1 MKKSILSI
9 ITVAALSVGIAGNA
23 SAEEITVKTG
33 DTLWDIAEQKEVSVE
48 ELQEWNDL
56 TDDLIHPEDK
66 LTIQEYYEILKGDSL
81 WDIAQAHNLSI
92 HDLKEWNNINSHIIQ
107 PGDMLIIDHKDKGKE
122 TSSSIAAVKKQEK
135 TTEVEEA
142 SSKPA
147 EVPAKKEVTAK
158 TTEPAETST
167 EKEVTVKTTEPAETS
182 TEKEVTVK
190 TTEPTETSTEKVLTV
205 EATAYTANCEGC
217 SGTTKTGIDLH
228 ANPDKK
234 VIAVDPDVIP
244 LGSTVHVE
252 GYGEAIAGDIGGG
265 INGNEIDVFIPSES
279 NAKKWG
285 RKEVQVK
292 ILD

>member
-1 MKKSILSI
+1 LISNNLAKRGGNKMKKAILSI
-9 ITVAALSVGIAGNA
+9 ITVAALSVGVAGNA
-23 SAEEITVKTG
+23 SAEEVTVKNG

-81 WDIAQAHNLSI
+81 WDIAQDHNLSI
-92 HDLKEWNNINSHIIQ
+92 HDLKKWNNINSHIIQ
-107 PGDMLIIDHKDKGKE
+107 PGNKLIIDHKDKNEE
-122 TSSSIAAVKKQEK
+122 TSSSIATVKKQE
-135 TTEVEEA
+135 TTAVEEA

-147 EVPAKKEVTAK
+147 EVPAKKEVAAK
-158 TTEPAETST
+158 TTEPAEEST
-167 EKEVTVKTTEPAETS
+167 EKEVTA
-182 TEKEVTVK
+182 K
-190 TTEPTETSTEKVLTV
+190 TTEPTEKSTEKVLTV

-279 NAKKWG
+279 HAKEWG
-285 RKEVQVK
+285 RKEVKVK

>member
-1 MKKSILSI
+1 MKKAILSI
-9 ITVAALSVGIAGNA
+9 ITVAALSVGVAGNA
-23 SAEEITVKTG
+23 SAEEITIKDG

-81 WDIAQAHNLSI
+81 WDIAQDHNLSI
-92 HDLKEWNNINSHIIQ
+92 HDLKKWNNINSHIIQ
-107 PGDMLIIDHKDKGKE
+107 PGDKLIIDHKDKNEE
-122 TSSSIAAVKKQEK
+122 TSSSIATVKKQE
-135 TTEVEEA
+135 TTEVEKA

-158 TTEPAETST
+158 TTEPAEEST
-167 EKEVTVKTTEPAETS
+167 EKEVTA
-182 TEKEVTVK
+182 K
-190 TTEPTETSTEKVLTV
+190 TTEPTEKSEKVLTV

-279 NAKKWG
+279 HAKEWG
-285 RKEVQVK
+285 RKKVQVK

>member
-92 HDLKEWNNINSHIIQ
+92 HDLKEWNDINSHIIQ

-122 TSSSIAAVKKQEK
+122 
-135 TTEVEEA
+135 A

-147 EVPAKKEVTAK
+147 EVPAKKEGTAK

-167 EKEVTVKTTEPAETS
+167 EKEVTVKTTEP
-182 TEKEVTVK
+182 TEK
-190 TTEPTETSTEKVLTV
+190 STEKVVTV

-244 LGSTVHVE
+244 LGSKVHVE

-279 NAKKWG
+279 HAKEWG

>member
-23 SAEEITVKTG
+23 SAEEVTVKNG

-92 HDLKEWNNINSHIIQ
+92 HNLKKWNNLNSHIIQ
-107 PGDMLIIDHKDKGKE
+107 PGDKLIIDHKDKSEE
-122 TSSSIAAVKKQEK
+122 TSS
-135 TTEVEEA
+135 
-142 SSKPA
+142 KPV
-147 EVPAKKEVTAK
+147 EVPAKKEVTSKTTEPAENSTKEEVTAK
-158 TTEPAETST
+158 TTEPAENST
-167 EKEVTVKTTEPAETS
+167 G
-182 TEKEVTVK
+182 
-190 TTEPTETSTEKVLTV
+190 KVLTV

-228 ANPDKK
+228 ANPDKR

-279 NAKKWG
+279 QALKWG
-285 RKEVQVK
+285 RQEVQVK

>member
-23 SAEEITVKTG
+23 SAEEITVKNG

-92 HDLKEWNNINSHIIQ
+92 HNLKEWNNLNSHIIQ
-107 PGDMLIIDHKDKGKE
+107 PGDKLIIDHKDKSEE
-122 TSSSIAAVKKQEK
+122 T
-135 TTEVEEA
+135 

-158 TTEPAETST
+158 TTEPAENSAEKEVTVKTTEPAENST
-167 EKEVTVKTTEPAETS
+167 EKEVTVKTTEPAEN
-182 TEKEVTVK
+182 
-190 TTEPTETSTEKVLTV
+190 STEKVLTV

-279 NAKKWG
+279 HAKKWG

>member
-1 MKKSILSI
+1 MKKAILSI
-9 ITVAALSVGIAGNA
+9 ITVAALSVGVAGNA
-23 SAEEITVKTG
+23 SAEEVTVKNG

-81 WDIAQAHNLSI
+81 WDIAQAHNLSM
-92 HDLKEWNNINSHIIQ
+92 HDLKEWNNLNSHIIQ
-107 PGDMLIIDHKDKGKE
+107 PGDKLIIDHKDKGKE
-122 TSSSIAAVKKQEK
+122 TSSSIATVKKQEK
-135 TTEVEEA
+135 TTEVEVA

-147 EVPAKKEVTAK
+147 EVPAKKEVTVKKTEPAEKEVTAK
-158 TTEPAETST
+158 TTEPAE
-167 EKEVTVKTTEPAETS
+167 KT
-182 TEKEVTVK
+182 
-190 TTEPTETSTEKVLTV
+190 TEKVLTV

-279 NAKKWG
+279 HAKKWG
-285 RKEVQVK
+285 RKEVKVK